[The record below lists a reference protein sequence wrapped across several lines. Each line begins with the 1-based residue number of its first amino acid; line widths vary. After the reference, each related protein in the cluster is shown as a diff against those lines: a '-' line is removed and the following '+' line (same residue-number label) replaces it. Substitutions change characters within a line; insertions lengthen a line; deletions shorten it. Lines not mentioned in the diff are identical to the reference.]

1 MCELSNQKCLYSI
14 KAMYLGS
21 EPMGELLDGQNGSD
35 AIQIPLKK
43 TIQRTDAHGDQVELS
58 MTNESLIINFVN
70 EKNKNIILP
79 IDLLAYCGALRQVS
93 GSNYNNNNRMKER
106 DFETLDKSPNNC
118 SSDPP
123 LFVTIFRHDDYETTL
138 FCHSFV
144 ISKDDEAM
152 EMVKLVMEIYYNLVR
167 LQDMDDTID
176 NNNTQMTTPNS
187 TSKLN
192 NQINDSNRYTP
203 SSDDNTTTATTT
215 STTTASSSST
225 SSLSEKNNQIV
236 NNLNS
241 NFESLTLRKANN
253 ENNNNNNNNV
263 DELVVKKVSN
273 NNYEIVS
280 ANDLINKTIDSYDN
294 KNNNSTDNNDNN
306 KTCNELDLIENY
318 SNVPIN
324 DDQSPIIIKKPN
336 NEQIVYKQNVFIRW
350 LQPPTPPPP
359 APIISKN

>member
-43 TIQRTDAHGDQVELS
+43 TIQRTDAHGDQVELT

-93 GSNYNNNNRMKER
+93 GSNYNNNNNNNRMKER

-215 STTTASSSST
+215 TTASSSST

-241 NFESLTLRKANN
+241 NFESLTIRKANN
-253 ENNNNNNNNV
+253 ENNNNE
-263 DELVVKKVSN
+263 DELIVKKLSN

-294 KNNNSTDNNDNN
+294 KNNNSTDNNNDNN